1 MNATTQAATTAEPFV
16 VSDRYRYYVLALLI
30 CVGICSWI
38 DRNIFS
44 ILLEPIKQEFHFSD
58 TQLGLLGGIAFG
70 LFYAT
75 VGLPIAWL
83 ADRFN
88 RRKIITVALALWSA
102 MTACSGLATGFGT
115 LFLARV
121 GVGLGEAGGSPP
133 SQSLVSDYF
142 PPERRAFAMGVLFM
156 YIPLGFMFGFL
167 IGGWINQFFGWR
179 AAFMVVGLP
188 GLALALLVHFTLKE
202 PPRGFSEKSLSSTLA
217 PPPSLGATVRY
228 FLSRSSLRHIPLA
241 GAIHGV
247 GAWGAGVWLPAYF
260 MRVHGMSSGEIGSWM
275 AMIFGIFGTLGA
287 VVGGRIADG
296 IVKRTGDPRWYTRFS
311 AIVILAC
318 IPFTFPV
325 YLWSTPQP
333 ALLFFI
339 VPIFL
344 GHMFLGPV
352 TGMIQSL
359 AGVRRR
365 AMAAAFY
372 LFLANLISMGVGP
385 LIIGAISDFYSAKY
399 GNDALRYSILT
410 LVVITSF
417 WSATHF
423 LLASRTLR
431 EDLVAANE
439 N

>member
-1 MNATTQAATTAEPFV
+1 MQASTQAATPAEPFV
-16 VSDRYRYYVLALLI
+16 VSDRYRYYVLGLLI
-30 CVGICSWI
+30 SVGICSWV

-44 ILLEPIKQEFHFSD
+44 ILLEPIKHEFHFSD

-75 VGLPIAWL
+75 VGLPVAWL
-83 ADRFN
+83 ADRYN
-88 RRKIITVALALWSA
+88 RRKIITISLALWSA
-102 MTACSGLATGFGT
+102 MTAIGGLATGFT
-115 LFLARV
+115 SLFFARV

-156 YIPLGFMFGFL
+156 YIPLGFMVGFL
-167 IGGWINQFFGWR
+167 LGGWINQFFGWR
-179 AAFMVVGLP
+179 AALMVVGLP
-188 GLALALLVHFTLKE
+188 GLLLALIVHLTLKE
-202 PPRGFSEKSLSSTLA
+202 PPRGLSERSATPVQ
-217 PPPSLGATVRY
+217 PPPSLPSTIRY
-228 FLSRSSLRHIPLA
+228 FLSRGSLRHLPLA
-241 GAIHGV
+241 GAVHGI

-260 MRVHGMSSGEIGSWM
+260 MRVHGMSSGEIGTWM

-287 VVGGRIADG
+287 LSGGRIADAL
-296 IVKRTGDPRWYTRFS
+296 VKRTGDYRWYARFS
-311 AIVILAC
+311 AIVILASM
-318 IPFTFPV
+318 PFAFPV

-339 VPIFL
+339 FPIFL

-372 LFLANLISMGVGP
+372 LFLANLIAMGGGP
-385 LIIGAISDFYSAKY
+385 LIIGAISDFYTAKY

-410 LVVITSF
+410 LVVITSI

-423 LLASRTLR
+423 LLATRTVR
-431 EDLVAANE
+431 EDLEAANS